1 MGQRRR
7 LQVGTSFLLAA
18 VVVGLLIFSTPSTA
32 FACDR
37 ADAAIGVACGDHV
50 ELRDKASVAGHPGSA
65 PSKGVPS
72 GSLISTAPTIPVTDH
87 GECLVRINWMT
98 LPQCQP
104 SPPKPAASGTPAVT
118 ISDIATFRP
127 RPGTDHMQPD
137 GWTVA
142 GLDTNFYALAPQ
154 QVVGGRLLG
163 RPAEVR
169 FTAVRFHWAYGD
181 GAEADRSTPGGTWEQ
196 LRIAEFDPTPTS
208 HVYRIE
214 GEYTIR
220 LLIDFGAE
228 YRFGGTTWTP
238 IDGAVTVAANDLRI
252 AVGDAK
258 TVLVDRDC
266 GGDPRGPGC

>member
-1 MGQRRR
+1 MVRHGY
-7 LQVGTSFLLAA
+7 LLIVGLVLATGLGGAPSSGCSGGAVLVGCEQVG
-18 VVVGLLIFSTPSTA
+18 GQI
-32 FACDR
+32 
-37 ADAAIGVACGDHV
+37 ADGSV
-50 ELRDKASVAGHPGSA
+50 ELRAQDSHPGSA
-65 PSKGVPS
+65 PSKDLS
-72 GSLISTAPTIPVTDH
+72 DGSLISTAPRIPVTDH

-98 LPQCQP
+98 LPQCQT

-154 QVVGGRLLG
+154 QVVGGTLLG

-169 FTAVRFHWAYGD
+169 FTAVRFHWVYGD
-181 GAEADRSTPGGTWEQ
+181 GAGADHSTPGGTWEQ
-196 LRIAEFDPTPTS
+196 LRISEFDPTPTS
-208 HVYRIE
+208 HVYRTE

-220 LLIDFGAE
+220 LRIDFGAE
-228 YRFGGTTWTP
+228 YRFGATTWTP

-252 AVGDAK
+252 TVGDAK
-258 TVLVDRDC
+258 TVLVDRGC